1 LFLEKAMR
9 TTPAAR
15 PAPDRSGA
23 AAVVSKAV
31 VRAGAALGLTNAGLA
46 KVLGLSPASASRL
59 RDGSYIL
66 PLDSKP
72 YEFALLLIRLFR
84 GLDAMM
90 GGEEQASRSWMQ
102 TPNRALDGAPIDRI
116 ISVTGL
122 VEAVAYVDAARARV

>member
-1 LFLEKAMR
+1 MR
-9 TTPAAR
+9 AAPAAN
-15 PAPDRSGA
+15 PATNPATGRSDA
-23 AAVVSKAV
+23 AAIVSKAV
-31 VRAGAALGLTNAGLA
+31 VRAAVNLGLSNAGLA

-90 GGEEQASRSWMQ
+90 GGEEHSSRSWMQ

-116 ISVTGL
+116 TSVTGL
-122 VEAVAYVDAARARV
+122 VETVAYVDAARARV

>member
-1 LFLEKAMR
+1 MHAAA
-9 TTPAAR
+9 TDSPASN
-15 PAPDRSGA
+15 RSGA

-31 VRAGAALGLTNAGLA
+31 VSAATTLGLTNAGLA

-59 RDGSYIL
+59 RDGAYVL

-90 GGEEQASRSWMQ
+90 GGEEQASQSWMQ

-116 ISVTGL
+116 TSVTGL
-122 VEAVAYVDAARARV
+122 VETVAYVDAARARV